1 MAAQSK
7 SSSNSSVDRETK
19 NSNTQTDPNTHKTLR
34 HLPLHDQLYLF
45 TKLLANCIY
54 ISDYDIENLLND
66 IFQQNQSEEFEYDKS
81 KHELADKI
89 GEHIINYFK

>member
-1 MAAQSK
+1 M
-7 SSSNSSVDRETK
+7 DRETK